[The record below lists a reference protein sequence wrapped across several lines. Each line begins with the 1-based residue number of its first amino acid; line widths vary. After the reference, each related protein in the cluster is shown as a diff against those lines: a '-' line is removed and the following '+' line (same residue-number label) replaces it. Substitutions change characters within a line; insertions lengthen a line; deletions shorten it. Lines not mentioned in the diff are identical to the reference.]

1 MVWKNFNCLTLIL
14 FFISCTI
21 FLPGKHKKYVW
32 EKGWKENLDEF
43 HLAYIGHCFETAL
56 EENMG
61 LMNEV
66 GQYNYDLFQEFKAH
80 YIENI
85 YFVDFDNSKNKKSA
99 A

>member
-1 MVWKNFNCLTLIL
+1 MYYARGLKELL
-14 FFISCTI
+14 FETELSIDF
-21 FLPGKHKKYVW
+21 F
-32 EKGWKENLDEF
+32 ENLDEF